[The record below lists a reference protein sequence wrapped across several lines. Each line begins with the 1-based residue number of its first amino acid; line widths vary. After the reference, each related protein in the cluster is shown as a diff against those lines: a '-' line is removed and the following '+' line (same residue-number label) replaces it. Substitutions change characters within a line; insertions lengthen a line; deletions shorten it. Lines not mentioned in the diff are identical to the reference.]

1 MLLRNLVS
9 LWVFVGAFAAVTVAG
24 QAAELVVDIPTR
36 PGVMQRFLHSAPTSP
51 RAAVVLI
58 AGGTGQLQIDS
69 GGNMPERW
77 VRDNFV
83 VRTRDLFLAGGFATA
98 VIDAPSDR
106 QSAPYLGGF
115 RQTAEHLS
123 DIKSVVAWLR
133 GKYSVP
139 VWLIGTSNGTLSA
152 AYVATQTSATDG
164 GPDGAVLTATI
175 LVTAGVPNLRPV
187 LDMELQKV
195 TIPVLVVHHEDD
207 GCKFC
212 PFSSTTM
219 LLEKLKS
226 TSNKELLSFRGGK
239 YWGDPCHEWGHHG
252 FNSQEQEV
260 VAAIISWILA
270 H

>member
-1 MLLRNLVS
+1 MT
-9 LWVFVGAFAAVTVAG
+9 A
-24 QAAELVVDIPTR
+24 QAAEMVVDIPTR
-36 PGVMQRFLHSAPTSP
+36 PGVMQRFVHSSPASP

-69 GGNMPERW
+69 SGKMPERW

-83 VRTRDLFLAGGFATA
+83 VRTRDMYLSSGIATA

-115 RQTAEHLS
+115 RQTPEHVA
-123 DIKSVVAWLR
+123 DTKSVVAWLR
-133 GKYSVP
+133 AKHLIP
-139 VWLIGTSNGTLSA
+139 VWLIGTSMGTLSA
-152 AYVATQTSATDG
+152 AYVATQTSPSDG
-164 GPDGAVLTATI
+164 GPDGVVLTSTI
-175 LVTAGVPNLRPV
+175 LAAAGVPSLRGV
-187 LDMELQKV
+187 LDMDLSNV
-195 TIPVLVVHHEDD
+195 RIPVLVVHHEED

-212 PFSSTTM
+212 PYSATAM

-226 TSNKELLSFRGGK
+226 TSHKELLSFRGGR

-260 VAAIISWILA
+260 VSAISNWILA